1 MRVFSVE
8 MLVKEEG
15 AAVVEAALKKLK
27 NEATAVG
34 AQLRTTTQAVT
45 TTGNAMKTA
54 AQGTQVAGDK
64 AAKAAIGF
72 AAVGQAIGRTGTLTA
87 DMGTRIIEAGSQIA
101 SMFGPAGLI
110 AAAVLSTGV
119 AVALGMQKT
128 RDEIKKTMEELD
140 KLADVGNV
148 SALRTQLNQLVQGRP
163 SQNYRDGI
171 VALSRELANLKD
183 KYMGTV
189 AGLGDLT
196 RASAFQLRMNEDL
209 TNAEKKDLIR
219 IGELNSLLKEKNDI
233 VARLQT
239 LIPIATSV
247 ESEMTEERERATK
260 AERALTEAMKAR
272 EEREKVLLRQVQR
285 RQEAEAARLSGMQST
300 IGMTA
305 FGRGDEAGAL
315 DRLGLLRAPDIVKQ
329 QVAELKTSIGAEMTK
344 LSTDLANMPI
354 AVDEALLDAVKVDN
368 LHASLSEGIS
378 GALEGG
384 ILSGLEMAL
393 ASGNIGE
400 AFRAMGQA
408 IVSSL
413 AKAMV
418 NVAIAAI
425 KLGTLLEKVRAFMM
439 LNPAIAVASAVALL
453 ALARSMGGGA
463 TGGSM
468 TGVGGATGLSY
479 AVGGSSA
486 PSVPNPIIF
495 GPTSA
500 TSAAGMTA
508 RPNMNVTII
517 GPNDPTA
524 QRAMQELMNKANSRG
539 TVG

>member
-27 NEATAVG
+27 KEAQGVSAD
-34 AQLRTTTQAVT
+34 LKVT
-45 TTGNAMKTA
+45 TTTA
-54 AQGTQVAGDK
+54 TGFGKQAATAGEATKVAGDK

-72 AAVGQAIGRTGTLTA
+72 AAVGQAFARTGSLTA
-87 DMGTRIIEAGSQIA
+87 DMGTRVIEAGSQIA
-101 SMFGPAGLI
+101 MMFGPKGLAIAALLSFATAAATNFFKASTEAKKMEEEFKKSLQNIVNAGDVMALTKQLRELEQGTAFGVVEVDDLGNAIVNTNDGLVAMRARLAELQTSGFLEFNRTNREEAERLKTEI
-110 AAAVLSTGV
+110 AAAEKNAKQLRDAILKAPTPAGDGLAGAITITGR
-119 AVALGMQKT
+119 AA
-128 RDEIKKTMEELD
+128 
-140 KLADVGNV
+140 V
-148 SALRTQLNQLVQGRP
+148 SA
-163 SQNYRDGI
+163 S
-171 VALSRELANLKD
+171 E
-183 KYMGTV
+183 
-189 AGLGDLT
+189 
-196 RASAFQLRMNEDL
+196 QLRQYEEAVKR
-209 TNAEKKDLIR
+209 NAMVRGAI
-219 IGELNSLLKEKNDI
+219 
-233 VARLQT
+233 Q
-239 LIPIATSV
+239 
-247 ESEMTEERERATK
+247 EREQARFGKMPDYTSGFTFGVSPLD
-260 AERALTEAMKAR
+260 ALRMR
-272 EEREKVLLRQVQR
+272 EEEDFAKKY
-285 RQEAEAARLSGMQST
+285 A
-300 IGMTA
+300 
-305 FGRGDEAGAL
+305 
-315 DRLGLLRAPDIVKQ
+315 KQ
-329 QVAELKTSIGAEMTK
+329 QADDLRKAIDAEMTA
-344 LSTDLANMPI
+344 LTTDIANMPVAI
-354 AVDEALLDAVKVDN
+354 DEALLEAVEVDN
-368 LHASLSEGIS
+368 MKATLADGIG
-378 GALEGG
+378 GAIEGG
-384 ILSGLEMAL
+384 IMSGLEMGF

-400 AFRAMGQA
+400 AFLAMGQA

-479 AVGGSSA
+479 GITGASA
-486 PSVPNPIIF
+486 PSVTNPIIF

>member
-27 NEATAVG
+27 KEAQAVS
-34 AQLRTTTQAVT
+34 ADLKVT
-45 TTGNAMKTA
+45 TTTA
-54 AQGTQVAGDK
+54 TGFGKQAAGAGEATKVAGDK

-72 AAVGQAIGRTGTLTA
+72 AAVGQAFSRTGTLTA
-87 DMGTRIIEAGSQIA
+87 DMGTRIIEAGSQI
-101 SMFGPAGLI
+101 STMFGPGGLVASAVLAGLAALTTYFFSTKKELADLQKKLDELTDTGNIQGLQDELDRLVKGTASKQGRDAI
-110 AAAVLSTGV
+110 AAQATELAKLQQQYGYLS
-119 AVALGMQKT
+119 QKLT
-128 RDEIKKTMEELD
+128 SEFTPAESEARARMFELRDEIARKRDSIFDLQNRI
-140 KLADVGNV
+140 KLAAD
-148 SALRTQLNQLVQGRP
+148 AQR
-163 SQNYRDGI
+163 
-171 VALSRELANLKD
+171 
-183 KYMGTV
+183 
-189 AGLGDLT
+189 
-196 RASAFQLRMNEDL
+196 FH
-209 TNAEKKDLIR
+209 
-219 IGELNSLLKEKNDI
+219 
-233 VARLQT
+233 
-239 LIPIATSV
+239 
-247 ESEMTEERERATK
+247 TE
-260 AERALTEAMKAR
+260 
-272 EEREKVLLRQVQR
+272 VVD
-285 RQEAEAARLSGMQST
+285 QEAEATKRASEADKRRAETLKTLEEAVKRNAEVRGAIQAREAARPAPPSVTSGLT
-300 IGMTA
+300 
-305 FGRGDEAGAL
+305 FGVSPLDAGL
-315 DRLGLLRAPDIVKQ
+315 VDRLGLQKAPDLVKQ
-329 QVAELKTSIGAEMTK
+329 QADELKASIAAEMTR
-344 LSTDLANMPI
+344 LSTDLADMPI
-354 AVDEALLDAVKVDN
+354 GVDEALLEAVKVDN
-368 LHASLSEGIS
+368 LHASLTEGIS

-384 ILSGLEMAL
+384 ITSGLEMAL

-463 TGGSM
+463 TGGTMSAI
-468 TGVGGATGLSY
+468 GGAGGLSY
-479 AVGGSSA
+479 GVSGAAA
-486 PSVPNPIIF
+486 PSVTNPIIF
-495 GPTSA
+495 GGTSA
-500 TSAAGMTA
+500 TTAAGMTA

>member
-27 NEATAVG
+27 KEAQGVSAD
-34 AQLRTTTQAVT
+34 LKVT
-45 TTGNAMKTA
+45 TTTA
-54 AQGTQVAGDK
+54 TGFGKQAATAGEATKIAGDR
-64 AAKAAIGF
+64 AAKAAVGF
-72 AAVGQAIGRTGTLTA
+72 AAVGQAFARTGSLTA
-87 DMGTRIIEAGSQIA
+87 DMGTRIIEAGSQI
-101 SMFGPAGLI
+101 SMMFGPKGLAI
-110 AAAVLSTGV
+110 AALLSFAAAAATSFFK
-119 AVALGMQKT
+119 ASTEA
-128 RDEIKKTMEELD
+128 KKMEEDFKKSLQNIVN
-140 KLADVGNV
+140 AGDVM
-148 SALRTQLNQLVQGRP
+148 ALTKQL
-163 SQNYRDGI
+163 
-171 VALSRELANLKD
+171 RELEQ
-183 KYMGTV
+183 GTAFGAVEVDDLGKAIVNTNDGLV
-189 AGLGDLT
+189 AM
-196 RASAFQLRMNEDL
+196 R
-209 TNAEKKDLIR
+209 
-219 IGELNSLLKEKNDI
+219 
-233 VARLQT
+233 ARLAELQT
-239 LIPIATSV
+239 SGFL
-247 ESEMTEERERATK
+247 EFNKENRD
-260 AERALTEAMKAR
+260 
-272 EEREKVLLRQVQR
+272 
-285 RQEAEAARLSGMQST
+285 EAARLTTEIAAAEQKAKLLRDAIINAPT
-300 IGMTA
+300 PA
-305 FGRGDEAGAL
+305 GDGLAGAITITGRAAATASEQMRQYEEAVKRNFEAQGALQARRDAGLGTMPDFLKANL
-315 DRLGLLRAPDIVKQ
+315 DIGTGLGVAGITEKMGLAAAPDVVKQ
-329 QVAELKTSIGAEMTK
+329 QADALKASIASEMTA
-344 LSTDLANMPI
+344 LTTDLANMPI
-354 AVDEALLDAVKVDN
+354 AMDEALLDAIRVDN

-463 TGGSM
+463 TGGTM

-479 AVGGSSA
+479 AVGGASA
-486 PSVPNPIIF
+486 PSVQNPIIF
-495 GPTSA
+495 GGTSA
-500 TSAAGMTA
+500 TTAAGMTA